1 MLGYAEHSQMV
12 LSRRELLEQLRGF
25 LLISSLGPLA
35 YRTCKNSAFDSITQF
50 RTALSVD
57 TRADEPPII
66 PRVQSAGF
74 FNESWLTLGDKPPL
88 IVAASSASQVGEIAQ
103 VLVDELRLRFG
114 ITAVIE
120 NASQVRQKGAVIL
133 GLKPSSTAKEISP
146 ESYSLNI
153 GDNIEIR
160 AYHPRGLLWG
170 VQTFLQSIEIAKQKP
185 VLRRGKIVDWP
196 SFGWRALLL
205 DPARSFL
212 DLDFLRRTI
221 RVMSAYKLNILHLH
235 LIDDQAWRF
244 ESKVFPKLNRPGE
257 PFYTQTELKELVT
270 FAARYGVEIMPELDF
285 PGHAMTAVQAY
296 PELDCEGK
304 ARPLNEAIFCGG
316 KAFTWTFMEQ
326 VIAEAV
332 TVFPAPYFHLG
343 ADEPFAIKRW
353 ATCPNCQAR
362 MKLKGVTST
371 AALYHTF
378 VDDLNQL
385 VKRHDKKL
393 IVWNDAIQPR
403 VEPLP
408 SKDILIDA
416 WFDLEKVRPL
426 AQAGYTLINSS
437 RRPLY
442 LSSMGLHSGYPLE
455 TVWQWSATTFGA
467 DHRQPVEAG
476 LTFENLPGRVLGG
489 QASAWATEQSSLQ
502 PRLYPRLLAVA
513 ERLWSAVD
521 KTDFANFQLRLA
533 HHDMRLRQLGVIE

>member
-1 MLGYAEHSQMV
+1 M
-12 LSRRELLEQLRGF
+12 
-25 LLISSLGPLA
+25 
-35 YRTCKNSAFDSITQF
+35 
-50 RTALSVD
+50 
-57 TRADEPPII
+57 
-66 PRVQSAGF
+66 
-74 FNESWLTLGDKPPL
+74 
-88 IVAASSASQVGEIAQ
+88 
-103 VLVDELRLRFG
+103 
-114 ITAVIE
+114 
-120 NASQVRQKGAVIL
+120 
-133 GLKPSSTAKEISP
+133 
-146 ESYSLNI
+146 
-153 GDNIEIR
+153 
-160 AYHPRGLLWG
+160 
-170 VQTFLQSIEIAKQKP
+170 
-185 VLRRGKIVDWP
+185 LRRGKIVDWP
-196 SFGWRALLL
+196 TFGWRALLL

-212 DLDFLRRTI
+212 DFDFLRRTI

-235 LIDDQAWRF
+235 LIDDQSWRF
-244 ESKVFPKLNRPGE
+244 ESKLFPKLNRPGE
-257 PFYTQTELKELVT
+257 AFYTQTELNELVT
-270 FAARYGVEIMPELDF
+270 FAARYGVEIIPELDF

-304 ARPLNEAIFCGG
+304 ARPLNEAIFCAG
-316 KAFTWTFMEQ
+316 KPFSWTFMEQ

-332 TVFPAPYFHLG
+332 AVFPAPYLHLG

-385 VKRHDKKL
+385 VKRHGKKL

-426 AQAGYTLINSS
+426 AEAGYMLINSS

-442 LSSMGLHSGYPLE
+442 LSSMGLRAGYPLE
-455 TVWQWSATTFGA
+455 TVWQWRATTFGTER
-467 DHRQPVEAG
+467 RQPLEAG
-476 LTFENLPGRVLGG
+476 VTFETLPGRVLGG
-489 QASAWATEQSSLQ
+489 QASAWATEQTSLQ

-513 ERLWSAVD
+513 ERLWADDGKS
-521 KTDFANFQLRLA
+521 DFANFQLRVA
-533 HHDMRLRQLGVIE
+533 HHNVRLRQLGVID

>member
-1 MLGYAEHSQMV
+1 MV

-25 LLISSLGPLA
+25 LIISSLGPVA
-35 YRTCKNSAFDSITQF
+35 SRTFKNSAFDG
-50 RTALSVD
+50 RNALTVD
-57 TRADEPPII
+57 NLADQPSII
-66 PRVQSAGF
+66 PQMQSAG
-74 FNESWLTLGDKPPL
+74 FNESWLRLGDKL
-88 IVAASSASQVGEIAQ
+88 TVVVTASSRSQVGEVAQ
-103 VLVDELRLRFG
+103 VLVDELRRRVG

-120 NASQVRQKGAVIL
+120 NASHVSRKRAVIL
-133 GLKPSSTAKEISP
+133 ELKPGSTAKEISP
-146 ESYSLNI
+146 ESYRLNI
-153 GDNIEIR
+153 GENIEIR
-160 AYHPRGLLWG
+160 APHVRGLLWG
-170 VQTFLQSIEIAKQKP
+170 VQTFLQSIDIAKQVP
-185 VLRRGKIVDWP
+185 TLRRGKIMDWP
-196 SFGWRALLL
+196 TYGWRALLL

-212 DLDFLRRTI
+212 DFDFLRRTI
-221 RVMSAYKLNILHLH
+221 RVMSAYKLNILHFH
-235 LIDDQAWRF
+235 LIDDQSWRF
-244 ESKVFPKLNRPGE
+244 ESRVFPKLNRPGE
-257 PFYTQTELKELVT
+257 PFYTQTDLKELVT
-270 FAARYGVEIMPELDF
+270 FAARYGVEIIPELDF

-304 ARPLNEAIFCGG
+304 ARPLNEAIFCAG
-316 KAFTWTFMEQ
+316 KPFTWTFMEQ

-332 TVFPAPYFHLG
+332 TVFRSPYLHLG

-362 MKLKGVTST
+362 MKSKGVTST

-385 VKRHDKKL
+385 VKRHGKKL

-416 WFDLEKVRPL
+416 WVDIEKVRPL
-426 AQAGYTLINSS
+426 AEAGYTLINSS

-442 LSSMGLHSGYPLE
+442 LSSMGLRGGYPLE
-455 TVWQWSATTFGA
+455 TVWQWRATTFGA

-489 QASAWATEQSSLQ
+489 QASAWATPQSNVW

-513 ERLWSAVD
+513 ERLWSED
-521 KTDFANFQLRLA
+521 GKSDFADFQMRLA
-533 HHDMRLRQLGVIE
+533 HHDVRLRQLGVID